1 MKRQKRHRQ
10 SGPVRRRIT
19 WFLPV
24 MLLLLFLTGIP
35 VFAAEEESGEVAGLD
50 SLELDELEE
59 YLSSAL
65 KEEEV
70 SFSDLVRAAV
80 SGDFTD
86 LLALAASQIANILF
100 GALRENGSNLRKM
113 LALTVFSSLYISF
126 AGSFVASR
134 GPGRIGF
141 LVAYLMMAALALTAF
156 QAAYQVAAQ
165 VLTRILTFMGM
176 LLPVFFLTVAYA
188 GGTVTATSFYEL
200 MLIVMAAVEWIL
212 TNLLLPL
219 TEVYLILRL
228 VNSLSEE
235 DFLSRLADLIRRL
248 IEWGMKTTVG
258 VVVGMNLIQTM
269 TLPLVDSVKNQT
281 IRKLVSAIPW
291 LGRGTDI
298 LTNVVLGTGAL
309 LKNGVGAA
317 GMVVLVL
324 LCLTP
329 LVQLALLVL
338 LYQGAAALVQP
349 LADPRLLTCL
359 TETGEGCRLLM
370 NLVLYTLVLFLLSL
384 GILCAASNL
393 NYTAG

>member
-1 MKRQKRHRQ
+1 MKRQREDRHSVNCLKQ
-10 SGPVRRRIT
+10 AKC
-19 WFLPV
+19 
-24 MLLLLFLTGIP
+24 LLLILMILPFLFGAPIY
-35 VFAAEEESGEVAGLD
+35 AAEEPSDDITGLD
-50 SLELDELEE
+50 SLDLDDLEE
-59 YLSSAL
+59 YLSETL
-65 KEEEV
+65 PEEEF
-70 SFSDLVRAAV
+70 SFTDIVRTV
-80 SGDFTD
+80 ISGDFKSLISLT
-86 LLALAASQIANILF
+86 ASQLGQVLF
-100 GALRENGSNLRKM
+100 GVLRENGSEVRKM
-113 LALTVFSSLYISF
+113 LALIIFSSLYLSF
-126 AGSFVASR
+126 AGSFVVSR
-134 GPGRIGF
+134 GPGQIGF

-156 QAAYQVAAQ
+156 QAAYQLAAQ

-200 MLIVMAAVEWIL
+200 MLIVIAVVEWIL

-228 VNSLSEE
+228 VNALSEE
-235 DFLSRLADLIRRL
+235 DFLSHLAVLIRRL

-269 TLPLVDSVKNQT
+269 TLPLVDSVRNQT
-281 IRKLVSAIPW
+281 VRKLVSAIPW

-309 LKNGVGAA
+309 LKNGIGAA
-317 GMVVLVL
+317 GMVVLIV

-329 LVQLALLVL
+329 LLQLVILVF
-338 LYQGAAALVQP
+338 LYQGTAALVQP
-349 LADPRLLTCL
+349 IADPRLLTCL